1 MNESLIKKDG
11 LIIAGPCSAE
21 SEEQLVT
28 TAKRLAKT
36 GMVDVLRAGIWKPRT
51 NPGGFEGVGL
61 KGLSWLSTAKKETG
75 LPVGTE
81 VATSRHVEDALHYD
95 VDVLWIGAR
104 TSVNPF
110 SVQNIA
116 DALKGK
122 DSTVLIKNPVN
133 PDLKL
138 WIGAVERIRNAGITN
153 IGLIHRGFS
162 SYGNKEYRNAPIWQI
177 PIEMMRI
184 FPDLPMICDPSHIA
198 GKRDTL
204 HSVSQKSLDL
214 HYNGLIIESHYKPEE
229 ALTDKE
235 QQVSPDQLSN
245 LLNQLVWKKESINLP
260 EYQQKIESLR
270 DQINQFDDELIHL
283 LQSRMIVAENIGQLK
298 KINNV
303 TVLQSNRWNE
313 ILEKMLSKTRN
324 TKLSEDFVKSMMEL
338 LHVESIRIQND
349 ISNR

>member
-1 MNESLIKKDG
+1 M
-11 LIIAGPCSAE
+11 
-21 SEEQLVT
+21 
-28 TAKRLAKT
+28 
-36 GMVDVLRAGIWKPRT
+36 
-51 NPGGFEGVGL
+51 
-61 KGLSWLSTAKKETG
+61 
-75 LPVGTE
+75 
-81 VATSRHVEDALHYD
+81 
-95 VDVLWIGAR
+95 
-104 TSVNPF
+104 
-110 SVQNIA
+110 
-116 DALKGK
+116 
-122 DSTVLIKNPVN
+122 
-133 PDLKL
+133 
-138 WIGAVERIRNAGITN
+138 
-153 IGLIHRGFS
+153 
-162 SYGNKEYRNAPIWQI
+162 
-177 PIEMMRI
+177 
-184 FPDLPMICDPSHIA
+184 
-198 GKRDTL
+198 
-204 HSVSQKSLDL
+204 
-214 HYNGLIIESHYKPEE
+214 IIESHYKPEE